1 VKTIKGI
8 KISSGVVSGPVFY
21 FERGKLTVPKH
32 FIREGDFD
40 SEFERFNTA
49 IRKSKNE
56 LTQVRDLVHNHLDE
70 DHAKIIEA
78 QLLAVQDEEMITAVR
93 ELMIR
98 EKKNVT
104 WAYFEVMDD
113 YEKELMIREKKNVT
127 WAYFEVMDDYE
138 KLLLK
143 TFSQFFKER
152 TADLRDIK
160 KRVIYHLSHEK
171 DIIQPEIIKPSVIV
185 AEKMSPSD
193 LMHIDHKLTLGIITR
208 YGGIDSHAGIL
219 TRAFRVPYISNINR
233 IQEIVSY
240 SEIILDA
247 DNEAI
252 LLDITDD
259 IKASYES
266 RIQDF
271 RRHRD
276 KIISDKV
283 ANSTKDGVPYHIYL
297 NAGFVDEVKAMDPA
311 LIQGIGLFRTEFLCI
326 ERNSIPDESVQ
337 FQAYKAV
344 LEKMNDL
351 PVVFR
356 VYDFGRD
363 KLLAMLDLEILQEDH
378 VFDEWGGIGFLLDN
392 PEILKAQLRAIL
404 RASAYGNTR
413 IMLPL
418 VMFVEEV
425 VRTKEILEA
434 IKSELKREGLAFAEN
449 IELGAMIETSSV
461 LEELDELAKYV
472 DFFSIG
478 TNDLALYLLGSGRMT
493 DLTKNYYHPK
503 MFRAIDKI
511 IKAGNKAGIP
521 VDVCGE
527 MASDPYALIGLTAIG
542 IRFISVSSSA
552 LAAVSDEISK
562 IDVQQCGKLVD
573 SILNAD
579 SAFTIYS
586 HLKKF
591 YHEQLE

>member
-1 VKTIKGI
+1 MKTIKGV

-21 FERGKLTVPKH
+21 FERGKITVPKH
-32 FIREGDFD
+32 FIREEDFD

-49 IRKSKNE
+49 IRKSKDE

-70 DHAKIIEA
+70 DHARIIDA

-98 EKKNVT
+98 EKKNV
-104 WAYFEVMDD
+104 
-113 YEKELMIREKKNVT
+113 IR
-127 WAYFEVMDDYE
+127 AYFEVMDDYE

-152 TADLRDIK
+152 TADIKDIK
-160 KRVIYHLSHEK
+160 KRVIYHLSHEQ
-171 DIIQPEIIKPSVIV
+171 DIIQSEILEPSIIV
-185 AEKMSPSD
+185 AEKMSPGD

-208 YGGIDSHAGIL
+208 YGGVDSHAGIL
-219 TRAFRVPYISNINR
+219 ARAFRVPYISNINR

-247 DNEAI
+247 DNETI

-276 KIISDKV
+276 NIISDKV

-326 ERNSIPDESVQ
+326 ERNSIPDEGEQ
-337 FQAYKAV
+337 FQAYKTV

-425 VRTKEILEA
+425 IRTKEILEA

-478 TNDLALYLLGSGRMT
+478 TNDLALYLLGSGRAT

-511 IKAGNKAGIP
+511 IKAGDKAGIP

-542 IRFISVSSSA
+542 IRSISVSSSA
-552 LAAVSDEISK
+552 LAAVSDEVSK
-562 IDVQQCGKLVD
+562 IDVQQCSELVD
-573 SILNAD
+573 SIL
-579 SAFTIYS
+579 SAGDAVTIYS
-586 HLKKF
+586 QLKKF

>member
-1 VKTIKGI
+1 V
-8 KISSGVVSGPVFY
+8 
-21 FERGKLTVPKH
+21 
-32 FIREGDFD
+32 
-40 SEFERFNTA
+40 
-49 IRKSKNE
+49 
-56 LTQVRDLVHNHLDE
+56 
-70 DHAKIIEA
+70 
-78 QLLAVQDEEMITAVR
+78 
-93 ELMIR
+93 
-98 EKKNVT
+98 
-104 WAYFEVMDD
+104 
-113 YEKELMIREKKNVT
+113 
-127 WAYFEVMDDYE
+127 
-138 KLLLK
+138 
-143 TFSQFFKER
+143 
-152 TADLRDIK
+152 
-160 KRVIYHLSHEK
+160 
-171 DIIQPEIIKPSVIV
+171 
-185 AEKMSPSD
+185 
-193 LMHIDHKLTLGIITR
+193 
-208 YGGIDSHAGIL
+208 DSHAGIL
-219 TRAFRVPYISNINR
+219 ARAFRIPYISNINR

-247 DNEAI
+247 DNETI

-271 RRHRD
+271 RSHRD

-326 ERNSIPDESVQ
+326 KRNSIPDEDEQ

-404 RASAYGNTR
+404 RASAYGNTK

-434 IKSELKREGLAFAEN
+434 IKSELKREGLAFSEN
-449 IELGAMIETSSV
+449 IELGVMIETSSV
-461 LEELDELAKYV
+461 LEELDELAKHV

-503 MFRAIDKI
+503 IFRAIDKV

-542 IRFISVSSSA
+542 IRSISVSSNA
-552 LAAVSDEISK
+552 LAAVSDEVSK
-562 IDVQQCGKLVD
+562 IDVQQCSVLVD
-573 SILNAD
+573 SILNAAD
-579 SAFTIYS
+579 AFTIYS
-586 HLKKF
+586 QLKKF
-591 YHEQLE
+591 YNEQLE

>member
-1 VKTIKGI
+1 MKTIKGV
-8 KISSGVVSGPVFY
+8 KISSGVVCGPIFH
-21 FERGKLTVPKH
+21 FDRGKLPVPKH
-32 FIREGDFD
+32 FIREEDFD
-40 SEFERFNTA
+40 SELERFRTA
-49 IRKSKNE
+49 IRKSKDD

-70 DHAKIIEA
+70 DHARIIDA

-93 ELMIR
+93 KLM
-98 EKKNVT
+98 V
-104 WAYFEVMDD
+104 
-113 YEKELMIREKKNVT
+113 REKKNVT

-143 TFSQFFKER
+143 TFSQFYKER
-152 TADLRDIK
+152 TVDLKDIK

-171 DIIQPEIIKPSVIV
+171 DVIQIEILKPSIIV
-185 AEKMSPSD
+185 SEKMSPGD
-193 LMHIDHKLTLGIITR
+193 LMHIDHTLTLGIITR
-208 YGGIDSHAGIL
+208 YGGVDSHAGIL
-219 TRAFRVPYISNINR
+219 ARAFRVPYISNINR

-247 DNEAI
+247 DNETI

-271 RRHRD
+271 RRHREN
-276 KIISDKV
+276 IISDKV

-297 NAGFVDEVKAMDPA
+297 NAGFVDEVKAMDSA
-311 LIQGIGLFRTEFLCI
+311 LIRGIGLFRTEFLCI
-326 ERNSIPDESVQ
+326 ERNSIPDEEEQ
-337 FQAYKAV
+337 FQAYRAV
-344 LEKMNDL
+344 LETMNDL

-363 KLLAMLDLEILQEDH
+363 KLLAILDLEILQEDH
-378 VFDEWGGIGFLLDN
+378 IFDEWGGIGFLLDN
-392 PEILKAQLRAIL
+392 PEILKVQLRAIL

-434 IKSELKREGLAFAEN
+434 VKSELKREGLAFAEN

-461 LEELDELAKYV
+461 LEELDELAKHV

-493 DLTKNYYHPK
+493 DMTKNYYHPK
-503 MFRAIDKI
+503 IFRAIDKI

-542 IRFISVSSSA
+542 IRSISVSSSA
-552 LAAVSDEISK
+552 LAAVSDEVSK
-562 IDVQQCGKLVD
+562 IDVQQCSELLD
-573 SILNAD
+573 SILSAD
-579 SAFTIYS
+579 SAVMIYS
-586 HLKKF
+586 QLKKF
-591 YHEQLE
+591 YQEQLE

>member
-1 VKTIKGI
+1 MKTIKGI
-8 KISSGVVSGPVFY
+8 KISSGVVSGPIFN

-32 FIREGDFD
+32 FIREADFD
-40 SEFERFNTA
+40 SELERFNTA
-49 IRKSKNE
+49 IRKSKDE

-93 ELMIR
+93 ELM
-98 EKKNVT
+98 V
-104 WAYFEVMDD
+104 
-113 YEKELMIREKKNVT
+113 REKKNVT

-152 TADLRDIK
+152 TADLKDIK

-171 DIIQPEIIKPSVIV
+171 DIIQPEIIKPSIIV

-208 YGGIDSHAGIL
+208 YGGVDSHAGIL
-219 TRAFRVPYISNINR
+219 ARAFRVPYISNINR

-247 DNEAI
+247 DNETI

-276 KIISDKV
+276 NIISDKV

-326 ERNSIPDESVQ
+326 ERNSIPDENVQ

-425 VRTKEILEA
+425 VRTKEILET

-552 LAAVSDEISK
+552 LAAISDEVSK
-562 IDVQQCGKLVD
+562 IDVQQCGKLVN

>member
-1 VKTIKGI
+1 MKTIKGV
-8 KISSGVVSGPVFY
+8 KISSGVVSGPIFH
-21 FERGKLTVPKH
+21 FDRGKLPVPKH
-32 FIREGDFD
+32 FIRKEDFD

-49 IRKSKNE
+49 IRKSKDE

-70 DHAKIIEA
+70 DHARIIDA
-78 QLLAVQDEEMITAVR
+78 QLLAVQDEEMINAVR
-93 ELMIR
+93 ELM
-98 EKKNVT
+98 V
-104 WAYFEVMDD
+104 
-113 YEKELMIREKKNVT
+113 REKKNVT

-152 TADLRDIK
+152 TVDLKDIK

-171 DIIQPEIIKPSVIV
+171 DVIQPEILKPSIIV
-185 AEKMSPSD
+185 AEKMSPVD

-208 YGGIDSHAGIL
+208 YGGVDSHAGIL
-219 TRAFRVPYISNINR
+219 ARAFRVPYISNINR

-247 DNEAI
+247 DNETI

-276 KIISDKV
+276 NIISDKV

-326 ERNSIPDESVQ
+326 ERNSIPDEDEQ

-392 PEILKAQLRAIL
+392 PEILKVQLRAIL
-404 RASAYGNTR
+404 RASIYGNTQ

-425 VRTKEILEA
+425 TRTKEILET
-434 IKSELKREGLAFAEN
+434 IKSELKREGLAFSKN

-461 LEELDELAKYV
+461 LEELDELAKHV

-478 TNDLALYLLGSGRMT
+478 TNDLALYLLGSGRMI

-503 MFRAIDKI
+503 IFRAIDKV

-542 IRFISVSSSA
+542 IRSISVSSSA
-552 LAAVSDEISK
+552 LAAVSDEVSK
-562 IDVQQCGKLVD
+562 IDIQQCSELVD
-573 SILNAD
+573 SILSTD

-586 HLKKF
+586 QLKKF